1 MPSSDRLLSIL
12 KEKCSQ
18 ASDRAEA
25 VNLLQLRC
33 RHRAKTMQVSVT
45 EAAANLNELIQAA
58 IDGEEVI
65 VLNGDR
71 PAIKFTPIESVKP
84 RPKFGSA
91 KGLVWMSDDF
101 DEPLVEM
108 KEYME

>member
-45 EAAANLNELIQAA
+45 EAAANLSELIQAA
-58 IDGEEVI
+58 INGEEVI
-65 VLNGDR
+65 LINGDR
-71 PAIKFTPIESVKP
+71 LAIKLMPIGTF
-84 RPKFGSA
+84 RPDRQPGSA
-91 KGLVWMSDDF
+91 KGLIWMSDDF
-101 DEPLVEM
+101 EEPLEEFQ
-108 KEYME
+108 EYME